1 MLWIGGA
8 VVLVGGLIF
17 WLNRRPRTFDYK
29 GRRYTRRSDGGYVHA
44 DGSPVP
50 PSELDE
56 VRDHWESTHANSSS
70 DSSDGGGDGDGG
82 GGGGDGGGGGG
93 GD

>member
-1 MLWIGGA
+1 MWWIGGA
-8 VVLVGGLIF
+8 VLFAGGLAF
-17 WLNRRPRTFDYK
+17 WLNRRARTFSYK
-29 GRRYTRRSDGGYVHA
+29 GRNYTRHADGSYVYS

-56 VRDHWESTHANSSS
+56 VRDHWESTHDSSSS
-70 DSSDGGGDGDGG
+70 DSSDGGGDG
-82 GGGGDGGGGGG
+82 GGDAGGGGGG